1 MRQLVVIKIQN
12 ISDVI
17 TNSSSEIFICKSN
30 NSEQTIELLE
40 EVLTSVY
47 ENYKKAQDHA
57 GSNTYGYYGESLSDI
72 LTIRTADDDYT
83 DSWYGYNISKGDVI
97 IESTSDNSIPI
108 IIMDFI
114 ELFFKWDNVKRV
126 HLG

>member
-1 MRQLVVIKIQN
+1 MKQLLIIKIQN

-17 TNSSSEIFICKSN
+17 TNSSSEIFICKSD

-57 GSNTYGYYGESLSDI
+57 GSNTYSYYGESLSDI
-72 LTIRTADDDYT
+72 LTIRTADHDYT

>member
-1 MRQLVVIKIQN
+1 MKQLFVIKIQN

-17 TNSSSEIFICKSN
+17 TNSSSEIFICKSD

-47 ENYKKAQDHA
+47 ENYKKARDH
-57 GSNTYGYYGESLSDI
+57 GGFNTYSYYGESLSDI
-72 LTIRTADDDYT
+72 LTIRIADDDYK

-114 ELFFKWDNVKRV
+114 ELFFKWDDVKRV

>member
-1 MRQLVVIKIQN
+1 MKQLLIIKIQN

-17 TNSSSEIFICKSN
+17 TNSSSEIFICKSD

-57 GSNTYGYYGESLSDI
+57 GSNTYSYYGESLSDI

-97 IESTSDNSIPI
+97 IESTSDNSIPS

-114 ELFFKWDNVKRV
+114 LLFFKWDNVKQV

>member
-1 MRQLVVIKIQN
+1 MKQLLIIKIQN

-17 TNSSSEIFICKSN
+17 TNSSSEIFICKSD

-57 GSNTYGYYGESLSDI
+57 GYNTYSYYGESLSDI
-72 LTIRTADDDYT
+72 LTIRIADDDYT

-97 IESTSDNSIPI
+97 IESTTDNSIPI

-114 ELFFKWDNVKRV
+114 ELFFKWDNVKQV

>member
-1 MRQLVVIKIQN
+1 MKQLFFIKIQN

-17 TNSSSEIFICKSN
+17 TNSSSEIFICKSD

-57 GSNTYGYYGESLSDI
+57 GSNTYSYYGESLSDI

>member
-1 MRQLVVIKIQN
+1 MKQLLIIKIQN

-17 TNSSSEIFICKSN
+17 TNSSSEIFICKSD

-57 GSNTYGYYGESLSDI
+57 GSNTYSYYGESLSDI

-83 DSWYGYNISKGDVI
+83 DSWYGYNITKGDVI

>member
-1 MRQLVVIKIQN
+1 MKQLLIIKIQN

-17 TNSSSEIFICKSN
+17 TNSSSEIFICKSDN
-30 NSEQTIELLE
+30 AEQTIELLE
-40 EVLTSVY
+40 EVLESVY

-57 GSNTYGYYGESLSDI
+57 GSNTYGYYGETLSDI
-72 LTIRTADDDYT
+72 LTISVAEDDYT
-83 DSWYGYNISKGDVI
+83 DEWYGYKINKGDVL
-97 IESTSDNSIPI
+97 IESVTDNSIPG

-114 ELFFKWDNVKRV
+114 ELFFKWNNVKRV

>member
-1 MRQLVVIKIQN
+1 MRQLFVIKIQN